1 MYDGECDWRAYD
13 AVAAVAKMPLV
24 RNGDL
29 PLAQGPAQG
38 RRTMVGRAFVRGL
51 GAREDVCELL
61 GRYVDASAAELCGDR
76 AVLGRMKELVAY
88 WRELPRWRRL
98 WPSVKIARTVEEFC
112 LAAGVGQNS

>member
-1 MYDGECDWRAYD
+1 MAKVKLTKTELKAQKD
-13 AVAAVAKMPLV
+13 ALSRYRKF
-24 RNGDL
+24 L
-29 PLAQGPAQG
+29 PMLQLKKSQLQAELSGMRQ
-38 RRTMVGRAFVRGL
+38 REDEL

>member
-1 MYDGECDWRAYD
+1 
-13 AVAAVAKMPLV
+13 MP
-24 RNGDL
+24 
-29 PLAQGPAQG
+29 
-38 RRTMVGRAFVRGL
+38 GRAFVRGL
-51 GAREDVCELL
+51 GAREDVRELL
-61 GRYVDASAAELCGDR
+61 WRYVDASAAELCGDR